1 MQQLL
6 PQILRTEQAIF
17 NLICNVDELR
27 ALKHELS
34 IQDID
39 QIEQEL
45 KKLRLAIQKKQQA
58 LAQWIFPCAV

>member
-1 MQQLL
+1 MQQITS
-6 PQILRTEQAIF
+6 QIPRTEQAIF

-34 IQDID
+34 TQDMD

-45 KKLRLAIQKKQQA
+45 EKLQSAIQRKQA
-58 LAQWIFPCAV
+58 LTQWVSPYAV